1 MKIVLTHDV
10 DSIRKPLRHVL
21 SVRKRFEK
29 RDLALHL
36 LGFKNLY
43 NNIDE
48 LVSLEDKYGV
58 RSTFFIPVDLF
69 PISEIADTVRSVK
82 AKGWEIALHFVTEG
96 NQEEGF
102 LFMKK
107 EFLESLFG
115 QVFGVR
121 THNLVIN
128 EALLSIFEKSGFKY
142 DSSLR
147 AETAKTYKPF
157 KIRKNLVEIPI
168 GVMDAD
174 LFGRLKMGEEE
185 ARKYILT
192 RMEKA
197 RVEGFFTVLFHQESF
212 KMRGGRLYKE
222 ILRHIMDK
230 GYKTACCIDAA
241 GASRD

>member
-1 MKIVLTHDV
+1 MKVVLTHDV
-10 DSIRKPLRHVL
+10 DSIKKPLRHVL

-69 PISEIADTVRSVK
+69 PISEIADTVRSMK
-82 AKGWEIALHFVTEG
+82 AKGWEIALHFVAEG

-102 LFMKK
+102 VSMKK

-115 QVFGVR
+115 EVFGVR

-128 EALLSIFEKSGFKY
+128 EVLLSIFEKSGFKY

-147 AETAKTYKPF
+147 AETVKTYKPF
-157 KIRKNLVEIPI
+157 KIRKHLIEIPI

-174 LFGRLKMGEEE
+174 LFGRLKMSEKE
-185 ARKYILT
+185 ARNYMLA
-192 RMEKA
+192 RLEKA
-197 RVEGFFTVLFHQESF
+197 EKEGFFTVLFHQESL
-212 KMRGGRLYKE
+212 KMRGGRLYRE
-222 ILRHIMDK
+222 ILRHVRDK
-230 GYKTACCIDAA
+230 GYKTACCIDVA
-241 GASRD
+241 GARRD